1 MITKEQ
7 IREDLYKAIK
17 SHYEQGDYTEAL
29 RDAMFFIRDLLQEKS
44 GLENKDNTELI
55 EASLLGKNAAIKIN
69 KYETKSEVNFQE
81 GVGFALKGLVMH
93 LRNPISHDRIEYS
106 EQDADAQILYINY
119 LVNQIDKSSGR
130 QLITDWME
138 YLHGSNFTSSKVFAQ
153 ELIKELPKKQ
163 QYDLLVNIWRDRSSF
178 EPHSIN
184 NFIDE
189 LVDKL
194 SSQEK
199 TSFINIMNT
208 ELINCSGD
216 RELSMMFN
224 FFAKHFYVNLKK
236 IVKIHIEDIV
246 KKGIENG
253 ICIDGKSKGNNA
265 ATATW
270 AEDYINNFFTKEEI
284 IKVIRKRFLSS
295 QESSEYIRKF
305 FSDYVDLEDPET
317 LNDLKES
324 IKQHLRWGDKY
335 VYDIIE
341 GYHCN
346 YIWSD
351 DPWEGS
357 IIYNEFSQEIELCE
371 KKLEEAKKKQE
382 IDENQL
388 PF

>member
-44 GLENKDNTELI
+44 GLENKDNTDLI

-317 LNDLKES
+317 LNALKES

>member
-17 SHYEQGDYTEAL
+17 NHYEQGDYTEAL
-29 RDAMFFIRDLLQEKS
+29 RDAMFFVKDLLQEKS
-44 GLENKDNTELI
+44 GLVDKDNTKLI

-69 KYETKSEVNFQE
+69 KYETESEVNFQE

-106 EQDADAQILYINY
+106 EHDADAQILYINY

-130 QLITDWME
+130 QLITDWIE

-224 FFAKHFYVNLKK
+224 FFAKHFYVNLKI

-270 AEDYINNFFTKEEI
+270 AEDNINNFFTKEEI

-295 QESSEYIRKF
+295 QESSEYIQKF
-305 FSDYVDLEDPET
+305 FSDYVDLEDSET

-341 GYHCN
+341 GYHYN

-382 IDENQL
+382 IDEK
-388 PF
+388 

>member
-224 FFAKHFYVNLKK
+224 FFAKHFYVYLKK

-246 KKGIENG
+246 KEGIENG

>member
-224 FFAKHFYVNLKK
+224 FFAKHFYVLKK

>member
-7 IREDLYKAIK
+7 IREALYKAIK

>member
-130 QLITDWME
+130 QLITDWMV

-371 KKLEEAKKKQE
+371 KKVGRG
-382 IDENQL
+382 
-388 PF
+388 

>member
-253 ICIDGKSKGNNA
+253 ICIDGKSKGNMQQLQPGL
-265 ATATW
+265 
-270 AEDYINNFFTKEEI
+270 KI
-284 IKVIRKRFLSS
+284 I
-295 QESSEYIRKF
+295 
-305 FSDYVDLEDPET
+305 
-317 LNDLKES
+317 
-324 IKQHLRWGDKY
+324 
-335 VYDIIE
+335 
-341 GYHCN
+341 
-346 YIWSD
+346 
-351 DPWEGS
+351 
-357 IIYNEFSQEIELCE
+357 
-371 KKLEEAKKKQE
+371 
-382 IDENQL
+382 
-388 PF
+388 